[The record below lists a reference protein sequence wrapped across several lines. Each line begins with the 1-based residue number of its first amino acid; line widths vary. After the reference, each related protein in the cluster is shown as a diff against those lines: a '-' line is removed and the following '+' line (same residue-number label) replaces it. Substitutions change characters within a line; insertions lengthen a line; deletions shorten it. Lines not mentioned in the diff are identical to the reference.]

1 LSVRSFYRPLYLA
14 DAMRRIDEAAI
25 HKLGTPSFELME
37 RAGAQVARVARD
49 LISEF
54 DLFGTTLILCGAG
67 NNGGDG
73 LVAARHLAAAGRSI
87 RLCILAPEAK
97 LTALAAAHLKRL
109 KDDTSVVPEIQP
121 DSPAVGD
128 DVGLVIDALLG
139 TGSTGALREPYAGWL
154 AACNHA
160 NVPVL
165 SVDAPSGMDLDTGA
179 VEGVAFHAMATVAL
193 GELKPGYFRS
203 PGRRY
208 SGRVYPVD
216 IGLPAEATADA
227 HTDLY
232 LITPEGVAALLPN
245 RPSDGHKGTFG
256 RVAVVGAS
264 TGMTG
269 AAVLASLAALRTG
282 CGLVALGV
290 PKSLNAICEGKAT
303 EVVTHPLAEVKD
315 KGVCALRAKSEIL
328 KMADA
333 AGALVLGCGMGRHHE
348 TRDLIGRLVAEQ
360 STPLILD
367 ADGLHP
373 FGDDPDLLV
382 RHRAPMII
390 TPHPGELAHLLGE
403 DIDSIQAD
411 RVGAARRAARHFDC
425 ICVLKGALTVV
436 ATVTGQAYINPTGN
450 AGMGTAG
457 SGDVLAGII
466 GSLVAQGA
474 SMSAAATAGV
484 YIHGLAG
491 DQAAQL
497 VGERALIASDLLESL
512 PEALTVLEQES
523 WPEYL

>member
-1 LSVRSFYRPLYLA
+1 
-14 DAMRRIDEAAI
+14 
-25 HKLGTPSFELME
+25 ME
-37 RAGAQVARVARD
+37 QAGAEVARIARS

-54 DLFGTTLILCGAG
+54 DLNGTVLILCGAG

-73 LVAARHLAAAGRSI
+73 LVAARHLAAAGTDVRV
-87 RLCILAPEAK
+87 CILAPESK
-97 LTALAAAHLKRL
+97 LREDAATNLKRL
-109 KDDTSVVPEIQP
+109 KSDTDVKPVVQPKSPEVDD
-121 DSPAVGD
+121 G
-128 DVGLVIDALLG
+128 VGLVIDALLG
-139 TGSTGALREPYAGWL
+139 TGSTGALREPYTDWL
-154 AACNHA
+154 AVCNKA

-165 SVDAPSGMDLDTGA
+165 SVDAPSGVDLDTGD
-179 VEGVAFHAMATVAL
+179 VEGEAFHAVATVAL
-193 GELKPGYFRS
+193 GELKPGYFGL
-203 PGRRY
+203 PGRTHT
-208 SGRVYPVD
+208 GRVYPVD
-216 IGLPAEATADA
+216 IGLPADATAGVSN
-227 HTDLY
+227 DLY
-232 LITPEGVAALLPN
+232 LITPEGVAALLPE
-245 RPSDGHKGTFG
+245 RPPDGHKGTFG

-303 EVVTHPLAEVKD
+303 EVVTHPLPEVKD
-315 KGVCALRAKSEIL
+315 KGVCALRAKAEIL
-328 KMADA
+328 KMVDGAS
-333 AGALVLGCGMGRHHE
+333 ALVLGCGMGRHRQ
-348 TRDLIGRLVAEQ
+348 TLDLIGRLVAEQ
-360 STPLILD
+360 PAPLVLD
-367 ADGLHP
+367 ADGLYP
-373 FGDDPDLLV
+373 FGDDPDRLV

-403 DIDSIQAD
+403 DIEFIQAD

-425 ICVLKGALTVV
+425 VCVLKGALTVV
-436 ATVTGQAYINPTGN
+436 ATVTGQAYINPSGN

-474 SMSAAATAGV
+474 SMSAAATAGA

-512 PEALTVLEQES
+512 PEAMTFLELGT
-523 WPEYL
+523 WPEYF